1 MGNRLYVG
9 NLPYRLAEEELE
21 DLFSQAGTVTD
32 VTIISD
38 RMTGQSK
45 GFGFVEQED
54 GEDVLDLAWTLWT
67 PEATVNTHAQ
77 DWRVPLQDWIN
88 EGWV

>member
-45 GFGFVEQED
+45 GFGFVEMIDED
-54 GEDVLDLAWTLWT
+54 AAKAAVERFDGTEMGGRTIKVA
-67 PEATVNTHAQ
+67 EARPRPPRR
-77 DWRVPLQDWIN
+77 DY
-88 EGWV
+88 

>member
-21 DLFSQAGTVTD
+21 DLFSQVGTVTD

-45 GFGFVEQED
+45 GFGFVEMIDEEAAKAAVEKLD
-54 GEDVLDLAWTLWT
+54 GTEMGGRNLKVA
-67 PEATVNTHAQ
+67 EARPRPPRR
-77 DWRVPLQDWIN
+77 DY
-88 EGWV
+88 